1 VKRVL
6 VSCLALSASLLC
18 AASPAL
24 AASARL
30 TPTGDAKFPKRSY
43 VLTLPA
49 GAAVGGATVHVA
61 EDGQPVTRLRVRSAS
76 DRFAVLLLIDASTSM
91 RGAPIRGAMAA
102 ARAFAQQRPS
112 GQALGV
118 VTFNDV
124 PTVVVP
130 LTKDSSTIERGLAPR
145 PVLRQGTHIY
155 DALQAALRAVA
166 GKRYDAAAVVL
177 LSDGHDYGS
186 TATSKQVVAAARR
199 AHAKLFTVGLR
210 SSYYDPSTLV
220 DIAQRGSGE
229 YLGAATPGKLTAL
242 YQRLGSQLSAA
253 YSLQYLSAAGAG
265 SHVAVSASLGSERA
279 RIGYTAPRLQ
289 VSGVDSSRHADG
301 GHGFLGTGTGA
312 AVVAIIVFAL
322 AFLALGAYFQQRRR
336 GAIRERLS
344 YYGATTPAPALAF
357 DDESLRKARREER
370 SGWLLSIESDLE
382 LGRLAMSPLRYLLEC
397 TAMAAFVA
405 IFAAA
410 VIGGGAVALLAFA
423 IGWPGIVWARR
434 RRAIAKQ
441 RRLFADQLADNIET
455 VASALRTGHSFVGAL
470 SQMIETAPE
479 PSATEFQ
486 RVIADERLGVPIE
499 SALGAIVERMRN
511 KHLKQVSLVTVIQR
525 DTGGN
530 GSEALDRV
538 VENIRAGDD
547 LRRLVK
553 TLTSQGRIAQ
563 VVLTALPVV
572 TAIAF
577 RTVGG
582 PNMDPLF
589 ESGAG
594 HIALIVA
601 AMLVTLG
608 GLWIGRIVKVKV

>member
-1 VKRVL
+1 
-6 VSCLALSASLLC
+6 LC
-18 AASPAL
+18 AAAPAL
-24 AASARL
+24 ATSARL
-30 TPTGDAKFPKRSY
+30 TPTGDATFPKRSY

-49 GAAVGGATVHVA
+49 GAAVGGATVHVT

-76 DRFAVLLLIDASTSM
+76 DRFAVVLLIDASTSM

-102 ARAFAQQRPS
+102 ARAFARQRPA

-118 VTFNDV
+118 VTFNDL
-124 PTVVVP
+124 PDVVVP
-130 LTKDSSTIERGLAPR
+130 PTKDAAAIETGLAPR
-145 PVLRQGTHIY
+145 PTLRQGTHIY
-155 DALQAALRAVA
+155 DALQAALRTVQ

-186 TATSKQVVAAARR
+186 TTTSEQVIAAARR

-253 YSLQYLSAAGAG
+253 YSLQYLSTAGAG
-265 SHVAVSASLGSERA
+265 SHVEVSASLGSERA
-279 RIGYTAPRLQ
+279 RIGYTAPRLD
-289 VSGVDSSRHADG
+289 VAGAGSSRIHTPQA

-312 AVVAIIVFAL
+312 AVVAMIVFAL
-322 AFLALGAYFQQRRR
+322 AFLALGTFFQQRRR

-344 YYGATTPAPALAF
+344 YYGSTTPALAL
-357 DDESLRKARREER
+357 DDAMPVKGRREER
-370 SGWLLSIESDLE
+370 SGWLLSIKSDLE
-382 LGRLAMSPLRYLLEC
+382 LGRLRMSPQRYLLEC
-397 TAMAAFVA
+397 TGIAAFIA

-410 VIGGGAVALLAFA
+410 IIGGGPVALLTFA
-423 IGWPGIVWARR
+423 IGWPAIVWARR

-470 SQMIETAPE
+470 SQMVETAPE

-486 RVIADERLGVPIE
+486 RVIADERLGVPIDA
-499 SALGAIVERMRN
+499 ALGAIVERMRN

-525 DTGGN
+525 ETGGN

-553 TLTSQGRIAQ
+553 TLTAQGRIAQ
-563 VVLTALPVV
+563 VVLTALPIV

-594 HIALIVA
+594 HFALIA
-601 AMLVTLG
+601 AALLVTLG
-608 GLWIGRIVKVKV
+608 GVWIGRIVKVKV